1 MKITKQFTD
10 NQKRHGIAL
19 IWVMLLFM
27 VLIGIAGLLIDLARI
42 YLTAQELHNT
52 ADAAALA
59 GSRYVSVYGDPN
71 YPDARAKAQEYAAV
85 NYVTKLPVNL
95 DLNMG
100 NIDLDPDENGN
111 LAGDI
116 VIGRYIMQYATDD
129 DPDTEPF
136 LVMSP
141 SELLINKGANAM
153 KVVARKDGI
162 INQKLSLLFGPIFG
176 IDDVGIRRYAIAFT
190 YNASGA
196 GLIALAHNPDQPG
209 LLIHGTP
216 YLNVNGGSIQV
227 NSIDVDALT
236 LKGQSIDIN
245 AQDINITGD
254 FIDKGFDVGED
265 IVYNDITSSLNT
277 GMPAEPDPY
286 ELLPEPVYS
295 DAPEDDLSPKD
306 PNTGEPMLLKVTTGE
321 TVTVQPGYYSMGIQ
335 NNGGVLIMEPGIYH
349 LGGDTTKNVA
359 NGGLKILGGDL
370 YANGVLLHIVDN
382 GELYLGGNGHIE
394 VSPYQSDPYKDFSIF
409 QSRDNDNEA
418 TIIGTG
424 DLDLAGKLYFPEN
437 HVEVQGNGDS
447 IGTQLIAYTIGIG
460 GTGEVIINYNGKP
473 EPANKSYL
481 VE

>member
-1 MKITKQFTD
+1 MNISASHK
-10 NQKRHGIAL
+10 KRNGIAL
-19 IWVMLLFM
+19 IWVMLLFI
-27 VLIGIAGLLIDLARI
+27 VLLGIAGLLVDLARI
-42 YLTAQELHNT
+42 YLTSQQIHIA

-71 YPDARAKAQEYAAV
+71 YPNARDKAQEYAGE
-85 NYVTKLPVNL
+85 NYAS
-95 DLNMG
+95 
-100 NIDLDPDENGN
+100 N
-111 LAGDI
+111 LAVLLDRNESNTFDGDI

-129 DPDTEPF
+129 DPTTEPF
-136 LVMSP
+136 LVMTP
-141 SELLINKGANAM
+141 GELINNRGANAM
-153 KVVARKDGI
+153 KVVVRKDGSV
-162 INQKLSLLFGPIFG
+162 NPRLPLLFGPIFK
-176 IDDVGIRRYAIAFT
+176 INDVGMERYAIAFT
-190 YNASGA
+190 YNASGS
-196 GLIALAHNPDQPG
+196 GLIALAHDPDTPG

-227 NSIDVDALT
+227 NAIDVDALT
-236 LKGQSIDIN
+236 LKGRDIDIN
-245 AQDINITGD
+245 AQDINISGD
-254 FIDKGFDVGED
+254 YIDRGFDVGED

-277 GMPAEPDPY
+277 GMPEEPDPY
-286 ELLPEPVYS
+286 AAMPEPTY
-295 DAPEDDLSPKD
+295 AGEPDLSPTD

-349 LGGDTTKNVA
+349 LGGDTEKNVA
-359 NGGLKILGGDL
+359 NGGLTILGGDL
-370 YANGVLLHIVDN
+370 YAPEVLLHIVDN

-437 HVEVQGNGDS
+437 HVEIQGNGDS

-460 GTGEVIINYNGKP
+460 GTGEVIINYKGRP